1 MNNKKAAGI
10 IPMDGAIKEFEKHLK
25 SHPRT
30 ILSARFGDGKSFFL
44 SAAEKKLK
52 NRFVFLKV
60 YPVNYQVAENQ
71 DIFEYIKRDLLFQ
84 LYSQG
89 MVPESYEVPDSIA
102 AFFFL
107 QNNWEQFAEEVLKML
122 SLFDASNTIRVTL
135 GATKFLNSMKKKYDE
150 FKKNGGDIGV
160 RIENFISSFD
170 DKGIYEADPMTS
182 ILYDI
187 IRNWKKENNQRKI
200 CLVFEDMDRI
210 DPSHIFRILNVISAH
225 MDYGYKFGI
234 SPSSKSLAGNKF
246 GVDNIV
252 VCLDYDNLRRI
263 FHHFYGQKACFEG
276 YINKFSDRGVFR
288 YSLQEQVQEYYVKEL
303 VRVTEMKEDAV
314 KLLFEQFDF
323 SAYTL
328 RQLFHALE
336 DVDSQIALPKGEDE
350 KHEPSKGIFIVSAI
364 LRRLGVPDDE
374 IKSLL
379 SGLLLSHPLVIG
391 RYFVECMM
399 RKGKNMFGGFVFSF
413 GEKDKNGN
421 TVSYSMV
428 GYVQEGEPAYLKKQI
443 SSSWDLSDI
452 TFVQPI
458 EEIDY
463 ILSFV
468 SK

>member
-1 MNNKKAAGI
+1 
-10 IPMDGAIKEFEKHLK
+10 MDGAIKEFEKHLK

-122 SLFDASNTIRVTL
+122 SLFDASNTIKATL
-135 GATKFLNSMKKKYDE
+135 GATRFLNSMKKKYE
-150 FKKNGGDIGV
+150 KFKNNGGDIGA
-160 RIENFISSFD
+160 RIDHFLSSFD
-170 DKGIYEADPMTS
+170 DKGIYEADPITS
-182 ILYDI
+182 ILCNI
-187 IRNWKKENNQRKI
+187 IRNWKNEHSRRKI
-200 CLVFEDMDRI
+200 CFVFEDMDRI

-225 MDYGYKFGI
+225 MDYGYKYGV
-234 SPSSKSLAGNKF
+234 SPSSRSLAGNKF

-263 FHHFYGQKACFEG
+263 FHHFYGQKACFDG
-276 YINKFSDRGVFR
+276 YINKFCDRGVFR
-288 YSLQEQVQEYYVKEL
+288 YSLQEQVKEYYVKEL
-303 VRVTEMKEDAV
+303 VRATEMKEDAV
-314 KLLFEQFDF
+314 KLIFEQFDF
-323 SAYTL
+323 SSYTL
-328 RQLFHALE
+328 RQLCHALE
-336 DVDSQIALPKGEDE
+336 DVDSQITIPKITDDNHEPPKGM
-350 KHEPSKGIFIVSAI
+350 FILSAI
-364 LRRLGVPDDE
+364 LRRLGVSEDE
-374 IKSLL
+374 IKTLL

-391 RYFVECMM
+391 RYLVECMM
-399 RKGKNMFGGFVFSF
+399 RKGKNMFGRFEFSF
-413 GEKDKNGN
+413 GEKDEYGN
-421 TVSYSMV
+421 IVSYSME
-428 GYVQEGEPAYLKKQI
+428 GYINEGEPAYLLKQKRGSFDYPATAYI
-443 SSSWDLSDI
+443 
-452 TFVQPI
+452 QPL
-458 EEIDY
+458 EEIEY